1 MKAEDVIGKTS
12 TEIKLL
18 RSDERTEG
26 VKEIMEQGGSVS
38 GMEMKLRIGTG
49 EEKDF
54 ITSIEIIEIDHEKC
68 FLAAFVDISERKKLE
83 DDLEKKAEDLVSANR
98 ELESFSYSVS
108 HDLRAPLRAITG
120 YSNIILEDYGEKL
133 DAEAKD
139 YLNTIVKNTHR
150 MGQLIDDILAFS
162 RLSRKDVAK
171 FSLDMNAIF
180 SDTFNYLMES
190 QPP

>member
-1 MKAEDVIGKTS
+1 MAGREFLRRFSKGIFIEGRLQMKAEDVIGKTS

-83 DDLEKKAEDLVSANR
+83 QDIK
-98 ELESFSYSVS
+98 
-108 HDLRAPLRAITG
+108 
-120 YSNIILEDYGEKL
+120 ILKPV
-133 DAEAKD
+133 
-139 YLNTIVKNTHR
+139 I
-150 MGQLIDDILAFS
+150 
-162 RLSRKDVAK
+162 
-171 FSLDMNAIF
+171 
-180 SDTFNYLMES
+180 
-190 QPP
+190 